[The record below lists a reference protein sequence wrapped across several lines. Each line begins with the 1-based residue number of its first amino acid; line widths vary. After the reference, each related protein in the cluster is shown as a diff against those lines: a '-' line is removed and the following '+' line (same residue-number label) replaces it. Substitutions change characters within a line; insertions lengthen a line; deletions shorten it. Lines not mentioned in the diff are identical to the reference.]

1 MAQIIVDIHKAKQR
15 LLNQRNQASD
25 DQDSDFDP
33 NDVAMND
40 YSTTTSV
47 HPPSTKEYTNSVD
60 PPLTEGGNSNTEI
73 TNPIP
78 TVVQRRHRYQTR
90 STSVVTQENTHV
102 LEMKEE
108 EVDRE
113 DASSSQT
120 KEKRRRKR
128 KRPQFR
134 RGKRAGRP
142 PKKKSNLRV
151 TDSD

>member
-1 MAQIIVDIHKAKQR
+1 MAQIIVDMHKAKQR

-33 NDVAMND
+33 TDVAMND

-47 HPPSTKEYTNSVD
+47 HPPSTKETTNSVD
-60 PPLTEGGNSNTEI
+60 PPLTAEGNSNTEI
-73 TNPIP
+73 TDRIP

-90 STSVVTQENTHV
+90 STSVVTQENTPV

-108 EVDRE
+108 EIDQ

-142 PKKKSNLRV
+142 PKK
-151 TDSD
+151 